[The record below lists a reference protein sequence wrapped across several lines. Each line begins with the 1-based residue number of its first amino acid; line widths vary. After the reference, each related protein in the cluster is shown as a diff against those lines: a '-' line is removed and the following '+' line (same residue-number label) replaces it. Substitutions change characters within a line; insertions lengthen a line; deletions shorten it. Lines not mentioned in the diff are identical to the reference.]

1 MSDERLYTK
10 EEVSLIVRDRVK
22 RLNKRIDALELELSI
37 LRAGALIKE
46 VDENGA
52 GESDGN

>member
-10 EEVSLIVRDRVK
+10 EEVSFIVRDRVK
-22 RLNKRIDALELELSI
+22 QLNKRIDALELENSI
-37 LRAGALIKE
+37 LRTEKE
-46 VDENGA
+46 MSENGT

>member
-22 RLNKRIDALELELSI
+22 RLNKRIDALELENSI
-37 LRAGALIKE
+37 LRTEKE
-46 VDENGA
+46 LNGFVR
-52 GESDGN
+52 EQDGN